1 MPAGP
6 SSPEAERIARDMETG
21 RQQVLVIL
29 FIPSHDRDETE
40 LKTRDLWANAAL
52 DLFAELFGGAT
63 AFDTYAG
70 IYRDKVRGKDL
81 KDKPILVES
90 YTEIERIRD
99 LGVLNQLASFMKRM
113 GKEAKQ
119 AAVAVVISNVFH
131 EITDF

>member
-1 MPAGP
+1 MSVG
-6 SSPEAERIARDMETG
+6 SNSPEAERIARDMETG

-29 FIPSHDRDETE
+29 FIPSHDRDENE

-70 IYRDKVRGKDL
+70 IFRDKGREKDL

-90 YTEIERIRD
+90 YTEIERIKD
-99 LGVLNQLASFMKRM
+99 LDVLHSLVSFMKRM

-119 AAVAVVISNVFH
+119 AAVAVVINNVFH
-131 EITDF
+131 EINDY

>member
-1 MPAGP
+1 MPAGS
-6 SSPEAERIARDMETG
+6 SSPEAERIARDMEAG

-29 FIPSHDRDETE
+29 FIPSHDREEKE

-70 IYRDKVRGKDL
+70 IYRDKGRAKDL
-81 KDKPILVES
+81 KDKLILVEN
-90 YTEIERIRD
+90 YTEMERIRD
-99 LGVLNQLASFMKRM
+99 LDVLNHLVSFMKRM

-119 AAVAVVISNVFH
+119 AAVAVVVNNVFH